1 MRAERDDA
9 RVVFEYLRGAV
20 ALVHV
25 QVDDEYRVFG
35 PGESLGEFPHRV
47 RRGDGDVVEDA
58 EALAFVSECV
68 VGAARDLRGALG
80 GGVRAEDVV
89 RGGDGAS
96 GGRQRTRDLR
106 RVHHGET
113 DGSAFFFSQ
122 RAPEDSRDVALLVH
136 GEDVDEARFLLGR

>member
-9 RVVFEYLRGAV
+9 RIVFEYLRGAV
-20 ALVHV
+20 TLVHV

-35 PGESLGEFPHRV
+35 PFESLGEFPHRI
-47 RRGDGDVVEDA
+47 RRRDGDVVEDA
-58 EALAFVSECV
+58 EALAFVSEGV

-80 GGVRAEDVV
+80 GGARAEDVV

-96 GGRQRTRDLR
+96 GGRQRARDLR
-106 RVHHGET
+106 RVHHRET

-136 GEDVDEARFLLGR
+136 GEDVDEARFLLER

>member
-20 ALVHV
+20 TLVHV

-35 PGESLGEFPHRV
+35 PGESLWEFPHRV
-47 RRGDGDVVEDA
+47 RRRDGDVVEDA

-68 VGAARDLRGALG
+68 VGAAGDLRGALG
-80 GGVRAEDVV
+80 CGSRAEDIV

-113 DGSAFFFSQ
+113 DGSSFFFSQ

-136 GEDVDEARFLLGR
+136 GEDVDEARFLLER